1 MELMGSSDIEGKA
14 AMGSGERV
22 GKRVRFKCTDKSMPL
37 QELMHFFG
45 QLSANP
51 FRGSDFLHR
60 RSAQAIHRAE
70 PPQQL
75 IPAGLTHP
83 GALVKNAFADSL
95 FQEQLMIRVGE
106 AMRLVANTLEQAQGA
121 GVYW

>member
-22 GKRVRFKCTDKSMPL
+22 GKRVSFNGADGSSDIEGKAAMGSGERAGKRVSFKSTDKSMPL

-70 PPQQL
+70 PPQQ
-75 IPAGLTHP
+75 
-83 GALVKNAFADSL
+83 
-95 FQEQLMIRVGE
+95 
-106 AMRLVANTLEQAQGA
+106 
-121 GVYW
+121 

>member
-22 GKRVRFKCTDKSMPL
+22 GKRVSFKSTDKSMSL

-51 FRGSDFLHR
+51 FRGSDFIHR
-60 RSAQAIHRAE
+60 RSAQTIH
-70 PPQQL
+70 
-75 IPAGLTHP
+75 
-83 GALVKNAFADSL
+83 
-95 FQEQLMIRVGE
+95 
-106 AMRLVANTLEQAQGA
+106 
-121 GVYW
+121 

>member
-14 AMGSGERV
+14 AMGSGERA
-22 GKRVRFKCTDKSMPL
+22 GKRASLKSTDKSMSL

-51 FRGSDFLHR
+51 FRGSDFVHR

-70 PPQQL
+70 LPNSKFL
-75 IPAGLTHP
+75 R
-83 GALVKNAFADSL
+83 F
-95 FQEQLMIRVGE
+95 
-106 AMRLVANTLEQAQGA
+106 
-121 GVYW
+121 